1 MKPEEYRFAIPLYLG
16 NQLNL
21 VDRAAFEQELSNDP
35 ALRAE
40 TEELRAVWTGLG
52 LLPDEQPSAAMRARF
67 YQTLHRL
74 NKEPEPH
81 ATTSSWLRLRPI
93 QSLAAAIFVFC
104 FGVLADRAGVIPGGS
119 TNQIAQLRKQ
129 VQDLEQL
136 TALSMLDRQSA
147 SARLEGVSWGS
158 RMEHPDRQV
167 ATALLTALNHDPN
180 VNVRLSSAD
189 ALEKFAGDESVR
201 RGLIDSLPLQD
212 SPLVQIALI
221 DTLVQLHQANAA
233 AEFRRL
239 AAKADAN
246 PNVRQRAQWALQQ
259 LGSY

>member
-1 MKPEEYRFAIPLYLG
+1 MKPEEFRFAIPLYIG
-16 NQLNL
+16 NQLNP
-21 VDRAAFEQELSNDP
+21 VDRAAFEEQLSKDT

-40 TEELRAVWTGLG
+40 TEELRDMWTGLG
-52 LLPDEQPSAAMRARF
+52 LLPEEQPSAAMRARF
-67 YQTLHRL
+67 YQRL
-74 NKEPEPH
+74 NRLTNDPEPR
-81 ATTSSWLRLRPI
+81 ASALSWWRLRPL
-93 QSLAAAIFVFC
+93 QSLAAALFVFC

-129 VQDLEQL
+129 VQNLEQL

-158 RMEHPDRQV
+158 RMEHPDHQV

-189 ALEKFAGDESVR
+189 ALEKFAGDQAVR
-201 RGLIDSLPLQD
+201 GGLIDSLPLQD

-221 DTLVQLHQANAA
+221 DTLVQLHETDAA

-239 AAKADAN
+239 AADAATN
-246 PNVRQRAQWALQQ
+246 PNVRQRAQWGLQK
-259 LGSY
+259 LGS